1 MASLGG
7 TYDASQGEQMS
18 DRSALPA
25 GEYLAAI
32 ARSDVSDTKKGDGRK
47 VELEFEVLD
56 GAHKGRRFWT
66 TLNLWNPS
74 ATTVEMA
81 QRELNSICH
90 AAGRLR
96 VADTEELHGIPML
109 VKLGFQKD
117 NPERNEPKGYKPAAG
132 VAASSAGPGARERR
146 LRQARAVGVSR
157 TLGEAV

>member
-1 MASLGG
+1 MSSLGG

-47 VELEFEVLD
+47 VDLEFEVLD
-56 GAHKGRRFWT
+56 GPHRGRRFWSM
-66 TLNLWNPS
+66 LNLWNPS
-74 ATTVEMA
+74 PDSVEMA

-90 AAGRLR
+90 AVGKLR
-96 VADTEELHGIPML
+96 VTDTEELHGIPML

-117 NPERNEPKGYKPAAG
+117 NAERNEPKGYKPAAG
-132 VAASSAGPGARERR
+132 GAPSSAGPGAAAAASGASARR
-146 LRQARAVGVSR
+146 GPWA
-157 TLGEAV
+157 

>member
-1 MASLGG
+1 LASLGA

-18 DRSALPA
+18 DRSVLPP

-32 ARSDVSDTKKGDGRK
+32 AKSGVSDTRKGDGRK
-47 VELEFEVLD
+47 VDLEFEVLD
-56 GAHKGRRFWT
+56 GPHKGRRFWT

-74 ATTVEMA
+74 TSTVEMA

-90 AAGRLR
+90 AVGKLR

-117 NPERNEPKGYKPAAG
+117 NAERNEPKGYKPASGGTAA
-132 VAASSAGPGARERR
+132 VATSGAAATGRPRGPWA
-146 LRQARAVGVSR
+146 
-157 TLGEAV
+157 

>member
-7 TYDASQGEQMS
+7 TYDATQGDQMS

-56 GAHKGRRFWT
+56 GPHKGRRFWT

-117 NPERNEPKGYKPAAG
+117 NAERNEPKGYKPAAG
-132 VAASSAGPGARERR
+132 AAARPSGPGATT
-146 LRQARAVGVSR
+146 ATNAPAASR
-157 TLGEAV
+157 GPWA

>member
-18 DRSALPA
+18 DRSALPP

-32 ARSDVSDTKKGDGRK
+32 AKSDVSDTRKGTGRK

-66 TLNLWNPS
+66 TLNLWNPNPV
-74 ATTVEMA
+74 TVEIA

-90 AAGRLR
+90 AVGKLR
-96 VADTEELHGIPML
+96 VADTQELHAVPMKVSL
-109 VKLGFQKD
+109 AIDKD
-117 NPERNEPKGYKPAAG
+117 SGRNVTKGYKPATGAPPSSP
-132 VAASSAGPGARERR
+132 AADGTTKPRGPWA
-146 LRQARAVGVSR
+146 
-157 TLGEAV
+157 

>member
-18 DRSALPA
+18 ERSALPP

-32 ARSDVSDTKKGDGRK
+32 ARSDVTDTKKGTGRK

-56 GAHKGRRFWT
+56 GSHKGRRFWT

-74 ATTVEMA
+74 AQAVEIS

-90 AAGRLR
+90 AVGKLR
-96 VADTEELHGIPML
+96 VADSEELHGIPMKVTL
-109 VKLGFQKD
+109 AIDTSG
-117 NPERNEPKGYKPAAG
+117 RNVTKGYKPASGTSPAAAAPNP
-132 VAASSAGPGARERR
+132 AASPGGAARPRGPWA
-146 LRQARAVGVSR
+146 
-157 TLGEAV
+157 

>member
-18 DRSALPA
+18 DRSVLPP

-32 ARSDVSDTKKGDGRK
+32 ARSDVTDTRKGDGRK

-56 GAHKGRRFWT
+56 GAQKGRRFWA

-74 ATTVEMA
+74 PTTVEMA

-90 AAGRLR
+90 AVGKLR
-96 VADTEELHGIPML
+96 VADTTELHGIPML
-109 VKLGFQKD
+109 VKLGFQKN

-132 VAASSAGPGARERR
+132 AAPSSPGRGATASAPAASRGPWA
-146 LRQARAVGVSR
+146 
-157 TLGEAV
+157 